1 MKQSGTKYRSEADII
16 MDAAE
21 RRNAIYQK
29 IKSADGPVS
38 ATALAGM
45 LGVSRQIIVGDVALL
60 RASGHDILSTP
71 RGYVL
76 PAPDTGGIIRRIA
89 CRHDSSGMR
98 GELYAIVDQ
107 GGTVLNVIVEHPLYG
122 ELTGSLM
129 LRSRYDVDR
138 FIDRCSTSDALPLSF
153 LTEGIHLHT
162 ISCPDEDA
170 LKRVLAS
177 LKKLGVLYE
186 NT

>member
-1 MKQSGTKYRSEADII
+1 

-29 IKSADGPVS
+29 LKSAEGPVS

-76 PAPDTGGIIRRIA
+76 PAPDAAGIIRRIA

-98 GELYAIVDQ
+98 NELYAIVDQ
-107 GGTVLNVIVEHPLYG
+107 GCTVLNVIVEHPLYG

-138 FIDRCSTSDALPLSF
+138 FIARCSTSDALPLSF

-162 ISCPDEDA
+162 ISCPDEET